1 MEENITRGLF
11 NPNSLT
17 EAAKGKI
24 KAIDT
29 YLIRENR
36 LNEIY
41 SQDDI
46 ECLKENI
53 KEFQLSQP
61 LVVRKNNDG
70 SYTIISGHRRFKACK
85 AIFEE
90 GAALYYFDRE
100 FLNQI
105 PCVIDS
111 KIYRNEDDEFLA
123 IVSSNAARV
132 LSSEERKAIYLKLK
146 EIYDRKCAAGEKP
159 KGRERETIA
168 AWMGVTDRTVQNY
181 KKQTEGDNVQ
191 RQNNSG
197 KILKKISGIERYF
210 TDLEM
215 DIYTDEELEHLRQSA
230 IPAINILMMRLN
242 IDVRDL

>member
-11 NPNSLT
+11 NPDSLT
-17 EAAKGKI
+17 EASKGKI

-29 YLIRENR
+29 YLIKENI

-61 LVVRKNNDG
+61 LVVKKNTDS
-70 SYTIISGHRRFKACK
+70 SYTIISGHRRFRACK
-85 AIFEE
+85 ALFNE
-90 GAALYYFDRE
+90 GSKLYYFDKE
-100 FLNQI
+100 FVNQI

-111 KIYRNEDDEFLA
+111 KIYRSEDDEFLA

-168 AWMGVTDRTVQNY
+168 AWMGVTDRTIQNY
-181 KKQTEGDNVQ
+181 KKQMNEQHVQ
-191 RQNNSG
+191 QQSNSG
-197 KILKKISGIERYF
+197 MIIKKLSGIERYF
-210 TDLEM
+210 TDLETAA
-215 DIYTDEELEHLRQSA
+215 YAEQELERFRQSA
-230 IPAINILMMRLN
+230 IPAINTVMARLN
-242 IDVRDL
+242 IDLRDL

>member
-11 NPNSLT
+11 NPDSLT
-17 EAAKGKI
+17 EAAKGKT
-24 KAIDT
+24 KAIDI
-29 YLIRENR
+29 YLIKENK

-61 LVVRKNNDG
+61 LVVRRNPDG

-90 GAALYYFDRE
+90 AGILYYFDKE
-100 FLNQI
+100 FINQI
-105 PCVIDS
+105 PCVIDN

-146 EIYDRKCAAGEKP
+146 EIYDRKCASGEKP

-181 KKQTEGDNVQ
+181 KKQTKGDHVQ
-191 RQNNSG
+191 KQNNSG
-197 KILKKISGIERYF
+197 KILKKITGIERYF
-210 TDLEM
+210 TNLET

-242 IDVRDL
+242 IDVKDL

>member
-11 NPNSLT
+11 NPDSLT

-29 YLIRENR
+29 YLIKENR

-61 LVVRKNNDG
+61 LVVRKNPDG

-90 GAALYYFDRE
+90 GAALYYFDKE
-100 FLNQI
+100 FVNQI

-132 LSSEERKAIYLKLK
+132 LSSDERKAIYLKLK

-181 KKQTEGDNVQ
+181 KKQTEGDHVQ

-197 KILKKISGIERYF
+197 KILKKISGIEHYF
-210 TDLEM
+210 TDLKT

-242 IDVRDL
+242 IDIRDL